1 MGGAPPH
8 TLPDLAH
15 EVLDGSLLGRVQTPA
30 VQLGHGGQRGG
41 EAGDLEQEVTPRLV
55 RQFGQ
60 DRQRQ
65 KEREKLRDISINH
78 YYV

>member
-1 MGGAPPH
+1 MGGAPPD

-30 VQLGHGGQRGG
+30 VQLGHGGRRGG

-55 RQFGQ
+55 RLYGRSGQ
-60 DRQRQ
+60 TETEVTTKTEAEEQ
-65 KEREKLRDISINH
+65 
-78 YYV
+78 